1 MQRDVPR
8 EDRENGVC
16 KAHRQRVRV
25 PRAVPRRQER
35 VLREHRQRE
44 RVLRGSR
51 QQAYVPRVG
60 IPCRHGRLRC
70 GDRRQHPAVRIW
82 FLRNRERRQ
91 YSPRLLRIRRYRARL
106 SAVLRRF
113 RYKRKECRK

>member
-16 KAHRQRVRV
+16 RVHRQRVRV
-25 PRAVPRRQER
+25 LRAPRQQEG
-35 VLREHRQRE
+35 
-44 RVLRGSR
+44 VLRGSR
-51 QQAYVPRVG
+51 QQAYVPREG

-70 GDRRQHPAVRIW
+70 GSRRQHPAVRIW
-82 FLRNRERRQ
+82 FLRNREQRQ

>member
-1 MQRDVPR
+1 MQRDVPWEGR
-8 EDRENGVC
+8 GNGVC
-16 KAHRQRVRV
+16 RARRQRECVHRAVHRAHRQ
-25 PRAVPRRQER
+25 QEG
-35 VLREHRQRE
+35 
-44 RVLRGSR
+44 VLRGSR
-51 QQAYVPRVG
+51 QQAHVLREG

-70 GDRRQHPAVRIW
+70 GSRRQHPAVRIW
-82 FLRNRERRQ
+82 FLRNREQRQ